1 MQIPSQIPMSPT
13 SRLATRPYHT
23 QAAVMP
29 GVPNEAPLHPPYV
42 SPPAPQAGAWQ
53 HESPPTTPRL
63 QVVLLTP
70 GPFNL
75 GSHEQCASLCA
86 MLQPCCKLAVAV
98 EPALAAAF
106 LPQVYGCLHSTN
118 S

>member
-63 QVVLLTP
+63 QVMLLTA
-70 GPFNL
+70 GPFKPRITWTL
-75 GSHEQCASLCA
+75 YFTVCH
-86 MLQPCCKLAVAV
+86 
-98 EPALAAAF
+98 AAA
-106 LPQVYGCLHSTN
+106 LW
-118 S
+118 